1 MNFFKAMLKSF
12 LAISVIFFFSASGIV
27 LADEVVP
34 VASSLLNQDGQVSEP
49 LKLLFI
55 FTLISVVPALMISMT
70 AFTRIIIVLSIL
82 RQALGL
88 QSTPPNIVLISI
100 AVFLTILSLKPVVHN
115 VEVSVV
121 TPWEAG
127 AMSDK
132 EAFYEIK
139 GLVISH
145 LKKHVRDDDYI
156 FIDELVEGEGSELF
170 TLIPAYMLSELR
182 IAFEIGFLILIPF
195 LLIDIIVASTLM
207 AVGMIMVPPLII
219 SLPIKLLVF
228 VMVDGWKLVIE
239 ALFKTIV

>member
-1 MNFFKAMLKSF
+1 MNLIFVYLKVIVILFFT
-12 LAISVIFFFSASGIV
+12 ASGVVSANEIAP
-27 LADEVVP
+27 LSEV
-34 VASSLLNQDGQVSEP
+34 LLNQDGQVSEP

-55 FTLISVVPALMISMT
+55 FTLFSIIPALMISMT

-100 AVFLTILSLKPVVHN
+100 AVFLTMLSLKPIVHD
-115 VEVSVV
+115 VEVGVV
-121 TPWEAG
+121 VPWEAG
-127 AMSDK
+127 VMSDK
-132 EAFYEIK
+132 DAFHEVK
-139 GLVISH
+139 DMVISH

>member
-1 MNFFKAMLKSF
+1 MNLLKPF
-12 LAISVIFFFSASGIV
+12 LKVLVVLFVSSLGGVYASEVSPISDA
-27 LADEVVP
+27 
-34 VASSLLNQDGQVSEP
+34 LLNQDGQISEP
-49 LKLLFI
+49 LKLLFV
-55 FTLISVVPALMISMT
+55 FTIISIVPALLISMT

-100 AVFLTILSLKPVVHN
+100 AVFLTVLSLKPIVHDA
-115 VEVSVV
+115 EIRIV
-121 TPWEAG
+121 TPWESG
-127 AMSDK
+127 ALSDR
-132 EAFYEIK
+132 EAFDEITDIVTK
-139 GLVISH
+139 H
-145 LKKHVRDDDYI
+145 LQKHVREDDYV